1 MGTCPSILEV
11 VPIIFRTRIRTQN
24 RDLLKASI
32 VNQAEKEDRQSAS
45 TRQDAIVQGLSSKS
59 VDGGMIREVR
69 TPNSNTMQ

>member
-1 MGTCPSILEV
+1 M
-11 VPIIFRTRIRTQN
+11 
-24 RDLLKASI
+24 SI

-69 TPNSNTMQ
+69 RPNSNTMQ